1 MNSLCWN
8 FRGLGNPQSIRALH
22 DMVRHWDPRI
32 VFLLEAKLRKR
43 RMERVRDRLGFT
55 NGLVVPSRGHSGGLA
70 LLWKREV
77 NLNIKSFSNFHIDA
91 TITEVNTSLE
101 WRITGFYGHPQTHLR
116 HESWNLL
123 SLLYSQM

>member
-43 RMERVRDRLGFT
+43 HMERVRDR
-55 NGLVVPSRGHSGGLA
+55 
-70 LLWKREV
+70 
-77 NLNIKSFSNFHIDA
+77 
-91 TITEVNTSLE
+91 
-101 WRITGFYGHPQTHLR
+101 
-116 HESWNLL
+116 
-123 SLLYSQM
+123 